1 MFKGQAVLNVE
12 KTTATNFRKDAKM
25 LAIVESCGKQ
35 YQLQEGRYVDFEYLG
50 ADEKAKVEFDKVVM
64 IIAGENSIVGQPYVE
79 GAKIAGTVLLNAK
92 DKKVLVYKQRCKK
105 GYRKKQGHRQMF
117 SRVMI
122 DSIEFP
128 GKENLPAE
136 EVKSEKPVK
145 KVTKKAAPK
154 SEKKAEAKAE
164 TVSEEKTVTAKKS
177 VAAKK
182 STSTKKTTTKKAAP
196 KAETKTEE

>member
-1 MFKGQAVLNVE
+1 
-12 KTTATNFRKDAKM
+12 M

-64 IIAGENSIVGQPYVE
+64 IVAGENSIVGQPYVE
-79 GAKIAGTVLLNAK
+79 GAKIAGTVLLNSK
-92 DKKVLVYKQRCKK
+92 NQKVLVYKQRCKK

-128 GKENLPAE
+128 GKENLPAA
-136 EVKSEKPVK
+136 EVKAEKPAKAAKKATTK
-145 KVTKKAAPK
+145 KVA
-154 SEKKAEAKAE
+154 AKAE
-164 TVSEEKTVTAKKS
+164 PAQAEKTTEVKKP
-177 VAAKK
+177 AAKK
-182 STSTKKTTTKKAAP
+182 ATTAKKTTTKKAAS
-196 KAETKTEE
+196 KEAKTEE